1 MSNESRCDEMVYNK
15 VFFFKLKYVF
25 THPKNMRPNI
35 FFSTLDNVI
44 KFLACLTTTYL
55 LENLLKITPFSQFY
69 HIVCI
74 YTQDNSFSF
83 CSIKTNKNLINYLIN
98 LIWFAKGSVVDFI
111 LMSHLSKF

>member
-1 MSNESRCDEMVYNK
+1 MSNESPCDEMVYNK
-15 VFFFKLKYVF
+15 VFIFLKLKCVF

-44 KFLACLTTTYL
+44 KFVACLTTTYL

-69 HIVCI
+69 RIVCI

-83 CSIKTNKNLINYLIN
+83 CSIKTIEKV
-98 LIWFAKGSVVDFI
+98 AKW
-111 LMSHLSKF
+111 